1 MPTSVPPKPFALFES
16 RVTFPPQE
24 PQKFTVAG
32 SWAPQTMQYVTCNGN
47 MVEPDARE
55 LAGPAMLVVK
65 TLRVRK
71 GEAIRTLCDE
81 DLTAVSAFGT
91 AVWLTTAL

>member
-1 MPTSVPPKPFALFES
+1 
-16 RVTFPPQE
+16 
-24 PQKFTVAG
+24 
-32 SWAPQTMQYVTCNGN
+32 MQYVTCDGN
-47 MVEPDARE
+47 MVEPDACE
-55 LAGPAMLVVK
+55 LAGPAMLVVD